1 MKLNKARTSDVLLA
15 VLVVAITTMLV
26 IPVPTWLLD
35 ILLVVNLSFSLLLL
49 LVGLYMPNALALLAF
64 PSLLLITTLFRL
76 ALNVASARLIL
87 SQGYAGE
94 VINAFGSF
102 LIRGEVVVGII
113 IFTIVTIVNYIVIAK
128 GASRVSEVAARFTLD
143 ALPGKQMM
151 IDSDLRAGVI
161 TSEEARLRR
170 EDLQRESMLYG
181 SMDGAMKFVQ
191 GDAIAGFFVILTNI
205 LGGMYLGLR
214 GGMSF
219 SDAIQTYTVLT
230 VGDGLVSQI
239 PALLISVCAGLVVTR
254 VASTENST
262 LGMDLTAQLLARP
275 GAVFMAGV
283 ILILFGSLPGLPFV
297 PFSLVGLAFIS
308 GSFFIQR
315 KRDRILEGNFD
326 DVETLSVMSPLLIT
340 SEAATRG
347 EDVRH
352 DTTPVLIALDEESLL
367 KFYRMAQGR
376 YRTWWKQLQSD
387 FFVETG
393 LHLPDPRIIGLDGTP
408 LASFQVHYHGTTIAS
423 GTVPLDGTLL
433 ELNPANAEILGLE
446 LMEDVEHPLSKGR
459 VFWTQN
465 SGATQRMVQAGGI
478 RSRDFFEYIGI
489 LVAVFFKRHPEEL
502 LTLSDVHALLKRLD
516 KQYPGLIAD
525 ALSTNFLSMTR
536 LTEVMQELV
545 RQGLT
550 TIDFRAIV
558 ETVAAF
564 CSARGLTAQD
574 DADVDV
580 QELVTY
586 VRSAR
591 KRQIV
596 SPLISSRNAV
606 RAVVLSDEVEAA
618 FEDAPRNSAGTALEP
633 DLFDKL
639 RNGYMNVIRPVREK
653 GVTSVSI
660 LCRADLRA
668 VVQKFLDV
676 CDEFP
681 RIVTFDELPRNVRVE
696 QAGTWNL

>member
-1 MKLNKARTSDVLLA
+1 VKLHKARTSDVLLA

-35 ILLVVNLSFSLLLL
+35 ILIVVNLSFSLLLL

-76 ALNVASARLIL
+76 ALNVASARLVL

-151 IDSDLRAGVI
+151 IDSDLRAGLV
-161 TSEEARLRR
+161 TPEEARLRR

-219 SDAIQTYTVLT
+219 SDAIQTYTILT

-254 VASTENST
+254 VASTEHST
-262 LGMDLTAQLLARP
+262 LGMDLSAQLLARP
-275 GAVFMAGV
+275 GAVLMAGV
-283 ILILFGSLPGLPFV
+283 ILILFGSLPGLPFA
-297 PFSLVGLAFIS
+297 PFSIVGIAFIS
-308 GSFFIQR
+308 GSLFIQR
-315 KRDRILEGNFD
+315 KRNRVLEG
-326 DVETLSVMSPLLIT
+326 VEEDIGAFSATSPMLLT
-340 SEAATRG
+340 SDGGFRFEESRR
-347 EDVRH
+347 ESS
-352 DTTPVLIALDEESLL
+352 PVLIALDEGSLL
-367 KFYRMAQGR
+367 KFYKMMQGR
-376 YRTWWKQLQSD
+376 YRSWWKQLQGD
-387 FFVETG
+387 FFAETG
-393 LHLPDPRIIGLDGTP
+393 VHLPDYRVVAFDQAH
-408 LASFQVHYHGTTIAS
+408 LASFQAHYRGILVAS
-423 GTVPLDGTLL
+423 GTVPLDGILL
-433 ELNPANAEILGLE
+433 ELNPVNAEILGLE
-446 LMEDVEHPLSKGR
+446 IIEEAEHPLSKGK
-459 VFWTQN
+459 VFWAQQ
-465 SGATQRMVQAGGI
+465 SGAMQRIVKAGGI
-478 RSRDFFEYIGI
+478 RAFDFFEYVGLLITI
-489 LVAVFFKRHPEEL
+489 FFKRHPEEL
-502 LTLSDVHALLKRLD
+502 LTLSDVHASLKRLD
-516 KQYPGLIAD
+516 KQHPGLIAD
-525 ALSTNFLSMTR
+525 ALSANFLSMTS
-536 LTEVMQELV
+536 LTEVMHELV

-550 TIDFRAIV
+550 TIDFRGVVEAIA
-558 ETVAAF
+558 TY
-564 CSARGLTAQD
+564 CSMKGLTSQD
-574 DADVDV
+574 DSEVDV
-580 QELVTY
+580 QELVTF
-586 VRSAR
+586 VRNAR

-596 SPLISSRNAV
+596 SGIISSRNAV
-606 RAVVLSDEVEAA
+606 RAVVLSDEVEMA
-618 FEDAPRNSAGTALEP
+618 FEEAPRSAALDPE
-633 DLFDKL
+633 LFDRL
-639 RNGYMNVIRPVREK
+639 RNGYLDIMRPVRER

-660 LCRADLRA
+660 LCRADLRP
-668 VVQKFLDV
+668 VIQKFLDV
-676 CDEFP
+676 CDEYP
-681 RIVTFDELPRNVRVE
+681 RMVTFEELPRNVRVE